1 MLKIVLTGC
10 VTVALGMSAPSGLAA
25 ANSKVAEA
33 ANPQPLSPQQQQM
46 QDCAAKW
53 KEEKA
58 NSSAKGRA
66 AYNKFMSACLKKS
79 KS

>member
-1 MLKIVLTGC
+1 
-10 VTVALGMSAPSGLAA
+10 
-25 ANSKVAEA
+25 VAEA